1 MRFSAQRYTRN
12 DKGDIIHTTRFFKK
26 MKDVDVLKTEL
37 TDKIDQR
44 DEELAK
50 QQMVIQQQKAELMAM
65 KKKMAKLMK

>member
-1 MRFSAQRYTRN
+1 M
-12 DKGDIIHTTRFFKK
+12 DKEKGFDRLVKK
-26 MKDVDVLKTEL
+26 MKDADVVKTEL

-50 QQMVIQQQKAELMAM
+50 QQLVIQQQKAELMAM